1 MPTPGPRR
9 STRTPKVP
17 AWHKDYLMETDGAE
31 MSASEFRRHTTENLG
46 SVGVGGMCEDDIS
59 DTSSSG
65 GISAGGTGTTSPGA
79 AAPHAEQRAADE
91 ARVNTVVKEALLKNG
106 VDGHVIANILGRLA
120 ATQ

>member
-1 MPTPGPRR
+1 MAPLSPATISPG
-9 STRTPKVP
+9 
-17 AWHKDYLMETDGAE
+17 E
-31 MSASEFRRHTTENLG
+31 SEPWPGFT
-46 SVGVGGMCEDDIS
+46 VCEDDIS

-65 GISAGGTGTTSPGA
+65 GISAGGTGTISSGA

-106 VDGHVIANILGRLA
+106 VDGHVIANILGRLT